1 MERAKLLAA
10 AFIGVAFAANGCPSS
25 VAQSPTRFIQQ
36 PRPAGLATIAD
47 KASAVE
53 KPATQYNAAET
64 TSHSLVSFP
73 APLDPQAPKSQSHR
87 IGPATETEV
96 QADSRNESYR
106 AKWASDSLPLG
117 EPTLA
122 FSEAA
127 SPGTSNATLSGQRSN
142 RLQWTS
148 RADQRDAALEWNAS
162 PNNLSRPFDS
172 STDRFISPPT
182 PLQAFGVPSNAT
194 RSARAVADTS
204 QAQPTASDSEA
215 NHVLPGRMDNQID
228 VIETKY
234 QQTIAPS
241 QPEPTRGSLVSTRIT
256 SDPRF
261 AVAAEE
267 PTSVLRVEAPQG
279 WQAIGERLNGHIGRC
294 ESLLR
299 RGAFCSA
306 REEAES
312 ASLLLLRHIDLHDNL
327 FRCEPAWQ
335 AANLALREAE
345 DFLVVQRSSPDESAL
360 RRLIAAH
367 QTPVLKGRTLA
378 EMSPLTAA
386 QHYRLFAELELTE
399 AAQGHPWASEL
410 LYTVGRTYQSEADA
424 DPKSVDVLR
433 MKAMAYYRAARTTM
447 PTNAVAC
454 NQLGYLLLQMDR
466 NEEARESLAVA
477 VSLKSDVAFLGNLAE
492 ASRRLGDHQTQAW
505 AAHNVAV
512 LRSLTPQQQQLPA
525 IVEISAEEFAA
536 ISPRAIG
543 PKSSIESSQSLPSPA
558 VPRSASAPNN
568 AQLR

>member
-10 AFIGVAFAANGCPSS
+10 AVIGVAFAANGCPSS
-25 VAQSPTRFIQQ
+25 IAQSPTRFIQQ
-36 PRPAGLATIAD
+36 PRPAGTATMAD
-47 KASAVE
+47 QASAVE
-53 KPATQYNAAET
+53 KPAPQYPAAKT
-64 TSHSLVSFP
+64 TAHSLVRFP
-73 APLDPQAPKSQSHR
+73 AQLDLQAPKSQSHR
-87 IGPATETEV
+87 IGPAAETEV
-96 QADSRNESYR
+96 KMDSRNESNR
-106 AKWASDSLPLG
+106 AKRASESLPIG

-127 SPGTSNATLSGQRSN
+127 SPSTSNPTLSGQRSN

-148 RADQRDAALEWNAS
+148 GANQRDAAMEWNAS

-172 STDRFISPPT
+172 STDRFISSPT

-194 RSARAVADTS
+194 LSARAVADAS
-204 QAQPTASDSEA
+204 HAHPTASDSEA
-215 NHVLPGRMDNQID
+215 HHELLGRMESRID
-228 VIETKY
+228 FIETEH
-234 QQTIAPS
+234 QQPIAPA
-241 QPEPTRGSLVSTRIT
+241 QPEPTRASLVSTRIT

-261 AVAAEE
+261 AVAAEK
-267 PTSVLRVEAPQG
+267 PTSVLRVETPQG

-312 ASLLLLRHIDLHDNL
+312 ASLLLLRHIDLHDNR

-345 DFLVVQRSSPDESAL
+345 DFLVVQRSSADESAL
-360 RRLIAAH
+360 RRLIDAH
-367 QTPVLKGRTLA
+367 QTPILKGRTLA

-466 NEEARESLAVA
+466 NEEARETLAVA
-477 VSLKSDVAFLGNLAE
+477 VSLSSDVAFLGNLAE

-505 AAHNVAV
+505 AAHNVAL
-512 LRSLTPQQQQLPA
+512 LRSRTPLQPPLPA

-543 PKSSIESSQSLPSPA
+543 PKSSIESSQSLSSPA
-558 VPRSASAPNN
+558 ATRSASTPNN